1 METTLT
7 HGELAGER
15 SAGSGEVSIA
25 RRGASL
31 PVPPSSTEDAGR
43 RERECRA
50 LLDLIGEATTR
61 RRYERG
67 EIIYEKGEPCDAL
80 YVLARGMAKLSKPY
94 YSGGKEA
101 ILRLLGPWDV
111 LAPPAFGGETVRQTR
126 AEAVT
131 VCEVVKVPRVFV
143 ERAIRR
149 HPAAALS
156 LTTLL
161 GLEMSRREEWAGCL
175 LPYKVETKLANLLL
189 ILAGRFGRRTD
200 AGTTVLPPLT
210 HEELA
215 GMIASSRE
223 SVTHALGDL
232 RRRGVLGRER
242 ERVVIL
248 KGKELA
254 EAGRR
259 APHGDRALA
268 PRVRYGGER

>member
-7 HGELAGER
+7 RAELAGER
-15 SAGSGEVSIA
+15 SADSGSGEVSIA
-25 RRGASL
+25 RQGASL
-31 PVPPSSTEDAGR
+31 SVPPSSPEDAGR
-43 RERECRA
+43 WERECRA
-50 LLDLIGEATTR
+50 LLALIGEAATR

-80 YVLARGMAKLSKPY
+80 YVLARGMVKLSKPY
-94 YSGGKEA
+94 YSGSKEA

-111 LAPPAFGGETVRQTR
+111 LSPPAFGGEAVRQTR

-143 ERAIRR
+143 ERTLRR
-149 HPAAALS
+149 HPQAALS
-156 LTTLL
+156 LMTLL
-161 GLEMSRREEWAGCL
+161 GLELFRRDEWAGCL
-175 LPYKVETKLANLLL
+175 LPYKAEAKLANLLL

-200 AGTTVLPPLT
+200 AGTTVLPRLT

-215 GMIASSRE
+215 SMIAASRE

-242 ERVVIL
+242 EQVVIL
-248 KGKELA
+248 KDKELA

-259 APHGDRALA
+259 MPLRAK
-268 PRVRYGGER
+268 ER

>member
-7 HGELAGER
+7 RAELAGER

-31 PVPPSSTEDAGR
+31 SVSPSSPEDAGR
-43 RERECRA
+43 MERECRA
-50 LLDLIGEATTR
+50 LLALIGEAAVRT

-111 LAPPAFGGETVRQTR
+111 LAPPAFGGETVLRQTR

-149 HPAAALS
+149 HPAAALN

-161 GLEMSRREEWAGCL
+161 GLEMSRRDEWAGCL
-175 LPYKVETKLANLLL
+175 LPYKVEAKLANLLL

-200 AGTTVLPPLT
+200 AGTTVLLRLT
-210 HEELA
+210 QEELA

-223 SVTHALGDL
+223 SVTAALGDL
-232 RRRGVLGRER
+232 CRRGVLGWER
-242 ERVVIL
+242 KQVVIL
-248 KGKELA
+248 KAKELA
-254 EAGRR
+254 EAAARR
-259 APHGDRALA
+259 PHGAHGVSA
-268 PRVRYGGER
+268 MGPVRR

>member
-1 METTLT
+1 MT
-7 HGELAGER
+7 HAELAGER
-15 SAGSGEVSIA
+15 SAGSGEVSIP
-25 RRGASL
+25 RGDASL
-31 PVPPSSTEDAGR
+31 YVSSSSPEDAGR
-43 RERECRA
+43 MKRECRA
-50 LLDLIGEATTR
+50 LLALIGEAATR

-67 EIIYEKGEPCDAL
+67 EIIYEKDEPCDAL

-101 ILRLLGPWDV
+101 ILRLLGPWDI
-111 LAPPAFGGETVRQTR
+111 LAPPAFGGETVLRQTR

-131 VCEVVKVPRVFV
+131 VCEVIKVPRVFV

-149 HPAAALS
+149 HPAAALN

-161 GLEMSRREEWAGCL
+161 GLEMSRRDEWAGCR
-175 LPYKVETKLANLLL
+175 LPYKVEAKLANLLL

-200 AGTTVLPPLT
+200 AGTTVLPRLT

-242 ERVVIL
+242 EQVVIL
-248 KGKELA
+248 KAKELA

-259 APHGDRALA
+259 VPLRAK
-268 PRVRYGGER
+268 ER